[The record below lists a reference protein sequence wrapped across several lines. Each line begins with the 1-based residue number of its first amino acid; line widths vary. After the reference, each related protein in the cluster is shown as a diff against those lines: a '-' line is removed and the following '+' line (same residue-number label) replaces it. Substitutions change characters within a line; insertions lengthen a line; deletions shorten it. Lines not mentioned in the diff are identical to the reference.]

1 MRRSQMSNI
10 SDITSQAIA
19 KLESDPAILN
29 LRIVI
34 ESQFDVWTTTLFPL
48 LQAKKIPCYSF
59 VANLL
64 VQDGHTEATAEIV
77 SNYFCRIREK
87 RKAAISSAPAVRSP
101 ARRSPV
107 VARSAPSHVVAPA
120 PVPKAPVAVPAVPG
134 VVPVPITDWLAE
146 LLRLEADPGAEWSGR
161 DQWMWDEME
170 KVAKSYGK
178 NLARDFV
185 SVERNLDGIQVH
197 CLKVLLNKRL

>member
-1 MRRSQMSNI
+1 M
-10 SDITSQAIA
+10 
-19 KLESDPAILN
+19 
-29 LRIVI
+29 
-34 ESQFDVWTTTLFPL
+34 
-48 LQAKKIPCYSF
+48 
-59 VANLL
+59 
-64 VQDGHTEATAEIV
+64 
-77 SNYFCRIREK
+77 
-87 RKAAISSAPAVRSP
+87 
-101 ARRSPV
+101 
-107 VARSAPSHVVAPA
+107 
-120 PVPKAPVAVPAVPG
+120 PG

>member
-1 MRRSQMSNI
+1 MSNL
-10 SDITSQAIA
+10 SKMTSEAIA

-34 ESQFDVWTTTLFPL
+34 ESQYEVWTSKLFPL
-48 LQAKKIPCYSF
+48 LQAKKIPCYEF
-59 VANLL
+59 VADLL
-64 VQDGHTEATAEIV
+64 VKDGHPEATKEMV

-87 RKAAISSAPAVRSP
+87 RKAAAVSSAPVVRSP

-107 VARSAPSHVVAPA
+107 KARSAPSHVVAPA
-120 PVPKAPVAVPAVPG
+120 PAPKAPVAVPAVPG
-134 VVPVPITDWLAE
+134 VVPVPVTDWLAE
-146 LLRLEADPGAEWSGR
+146 LLRLEADPGAEWCGR
-161 DQWMWDEME
+161 DQWMWDFIE

-185 SVERNLDGIQVH
+185 SVEANLDPVKVQ
-197 CLKVLLNKRL
+197 CLTKLMGKRP